1 MIKNIIFDFG
11 GVLVD
16 WNPHYLFDK
25 YFNDIEESNYFIE
38 NVCNSEWNAEMDGG
52 KPFEQAVRE
61 RSKMFPKYAE
71 ALKLYQ
77 TNWMDTMGEE
87 IPGMYDL
94 IKSLKANGFPVIY
107 GLTNWSAETFP
118 TVQKTYRIFSLIDKI
133 VVSGEVK
140 QLKPNPEIFHTLLN
154 KFNLKAEECLFIDSK
169 EVVIAVDSEITDIKV
184 VNTYASV
191 VRNRIRSFKSELI
204 ADSIRTCE
212 LDIITISN
220 EI

>member
-25 YFNDIEESNYFIE
+25 YFNDINEANYFVE
-38 NVCNSEWNAEMDGG
+38 NVCTTEWNAEMDGG
-52 KPFEQAVRE
+52 KPFAQAVKE
-61 RSKMFPKYAE
+61 RSAMFPKYAE

-87 IPGMYDL
+87 IPGMFDL
-94 IKSLKANGFPVIY
+94 IKSLKTNGFPVIY

-118 TVQKTYRIFSLIDKI
+118 TVQKTYRIFSLIDNI

-154 KFNLKAEECLFIDSK
+154 KYNLKAEESLFIDDNLKNVEGAKAVGINAIVFEGVEKLK
-169 EVVIAVDSEITDIKV
+169 EDLKV
-184 VNTYASV
+184 
-191 VRNRIRSFKSELI
+191 LI
-204 ADSIRTCE
+204 PS
-212 LDIITISN
+212 LVL
-220 EI
+220 

>member
-25 YFNDIEESNYFIE
+25 YFNDINESNYFVE

-61 RSKMFPKYAE
+61 RSAMFPKYAE

-87 IPGMYDL
+87 IPEMYDL
-94 IKSLKANGFPVIY
+94 IKSLKSNGFPIIY

-140 QLKPNPEIFHTLLN
+140 QLKPNPEIFYTLLN
-154 KFNLKAEECLFIDSK
+154 KFNLKPEESLFIDDNLK
-169 EVVIAVDSEITDIKV
+169 NVEGAKAVGINAVLFRGVEKLREDLKNLRV
-184 VNTYASV
+184 
-191 VRNRIRSFKSELI
+191 LQ
-204 ADSIRTCE
+204 
-212 LDIITISN
+212 
-220 EI
+220 

>member
-25 YFNDIEESNYFIE
+25 YFNDIEESNYFVE
-38 NVCNSEWNAEMDGG
+38 NVCNTEWNAEMDGG
-52 KPFEQAVRE
+52 KPFEQAVKE
-61 RSKMFPKYAE
+61 RTAMFPKYAE
-71 ALKLYQ
+71 PLKLYQ

-94 IKSLKANGFPVIY
+94 IKSLKENGFPVIY

-118 TVQKTYRIFSLIDKI
+118 AVQKTYRIFSLIDNI

-140 QLKPNPEIFHTLLN
+140 QLKPNPEIFHILLN
-154 KFNLKAEECLFIDSK
+154 NYNLKAEESLFIDDNIK
-169 EVVIAVDSEITDIKV
+169 NVEGAKAVGINAVLFRGVEKLREDLKKLRVLQS
-184 VNTYASV
+184 
-191 VRNRIRSFKSELI
+191 
-204 ADSIRTCE
+204 
-212 LDIITISN
+212 
-220 EI
+220 

>member
-25 YFNDIEESNYFIE
+25 YFNDINESNYFVE

-52 KPFEQAVRE
+52 KTFEQAVRE
-61 RSKMFPKYAE
+61 RSEMFPKYAE

-94 IKSLKANGFPVIY
+94 IKSLKANGFPIIY

-133 VVSGEVK
+133 IVSGEVK
-140 QLKPNPEIFHTLLN
+140 QLKPNPEIFYTLLN
-154 KFNLKAEECLFIDSK
+154 KFDLKPEESLFIDDNLK
-169 EVVIAVDSEITDIKV
+169 NVEGAKAVGINAVLFRGVEKLREDLKNLRVLQS
-184 VNTYASV
+184 
-191 VRNRIRSFKSELI
+191 
-204 ADSIRTCE
+204 
-212 LDIITISN
+212 
-220 EI
+220 

>member
-1 MIKNIIFDFG
+1 MIKNIVFDFG

-25 YFNDIEESNYFIE
+25 YFNDIEEANYFVE

-52 KPFEQAVRE
+52 KTFEQAVKE
-61 RSKMFPKYAE
+61 RTAMFPKYAE

-77 TNWMDTMGEE
+77 TNWMDTMGDE

-94 IKSLKANGFPVIY
+94 IKSLKDNGFPIIY

-118 TVQKTYRIFSLIDKI
+118 TVQKKYRIFSLIDKI
-133 VVSGEVK
+133 IVSGEVK

-154 KFNLKAEECLFIDSK
+154 TFNLKAEESLFIDDNIKNVEGAKAVGINALRFENANKLK
-169 EVVIAVDSEITDIKV
+169 EDLQTLNVISSETK
-184 VNTYASV
+184 
-191 VRNRIRSFKSELI
+191 
-204 ADSIRTCE
+204 
-212 LDIITISN
+212 
-220 EI
+220 

>member
-25 YFNDIEESNYFIE
+25 YFNDINESNYFVE
-38 NVCNSEWNAEMDGG
+38 NVCNSEWTSEMDGG

-61 RSKMFPKYAE
+61 RIALFPKYAE

-94 IKSLKANGFPVIY
+94 IKSLKANGFPIIY

-140 QLKPNPEIFHTLLN
+140 QLKPNPEIFYTLLN
-154 KFNLKAEECLFIDSK
+154 KFNLKAEESLFIDDNLK
-169 EVVIAVDSEITDIKV
+169 NVEGAKAVGINAVLFRGVEKLREDLKNLRV
-184 VNTYASV
+184 
-191 VRNRIRSFKSELI
+191 LQ
-204 ADSIRTCE
+204 
-212 LDIITISN
+212 
-220 EI
+220 

>member
-1 MIKNIIFDFG
+1 MINNIIFDFG

-25 YFNDIEESNYFIE
+25 YFNDINEANCFVE
-38 NVCNSEWNAEMDGG
+38 NVCTTEWNAEMDGG
-52 KPFEQAVRE
+52 KPFAQAVKE
-61 RSKMFPKYAE
+61 RSAMFPKYAE

-118 TVQKTYRIFSLIDKI
+118 TVQKTYRIFSLIDNI

-154 KFNLKAEECLFIDSK
+154 KYNLKAEESLFIDDNMKNVDGAKAVGINAIRFENAQKLK
-169 EVVIAVDSEITDIKV
+169 ESL
-184 VNTYASV
+184 
-191 VRNRIRSFKSELI
+191 KS
-204 ADSIRTCE
+204 
-212 LDIITISN
+212 LDIAF
-220 EI
+220 

>member
-25 YFNDIEESNYFIE
+25 YFNDINESNYFVE

-61 RSKMFPKYAE
+61 RSTMFPKYAE

-87 IPGMYDL
+87 ISGMYDL
-94 IKSLKANGFPVIY
+94 IKSLKFNGFPIIY

-140 QLKPNPEIFHTLLN
+140 QLKPNPEIFYTLLN
-154 KFNLKAEECLFIDSK
+154 KFNLKPEESLFIDDNLK
-169 EVVIAVDSEITDIKV
+169 NVEGAKAVGINAVLFRGVEKLREDLKNLRV
-184 VNTYASV
+184 
-191 VRNRIRSFKSELI
+191 LQ
-204 ADSIRTCE
+204 
-212 LDIITISN
+212 
-220 EI
+220 

>member
-16 WNPHYLFDK
+16 WNPHYLFDN
-25 YFNDIEESNYFIE
+25 YFNDINESNYFVE

-61 RSKMFPKYAE
+61 RSAMFPKYAE

-87 IPGMYDL
+87 IPEMYDL
-94 IKSLKANGFPVIY
+94 VKSLKTNGFPVIY

-154 KFNLKAEECLFIDSK
+154 KFNLKPEESLFIDDNIKNVEGAKALGINALRFENAKKLK
-169 EVVIAVDSEITDIKV
+169 EDLKALNIT
-184 VNTYASV
+184 
-191 VRNRIRSFKSELI
+191 F
-204 ADSIRTCE
+204 
-212 LDIITISN
+212 
-220 EI
+220 

>member
-25 YFNDIEESNYFIE
+25 YFNDLDEANYFVE

-61 RSKMFPKYAE
+61 RSAMFPKYAE
-71 ALKLYQ
+71 ALRLYQ

-94 IKSLKANGFPVIY
+94 IKSLKINGFPVIY

-140 QLKPNPEIFHTLLN
+140 QLKPNPEIFHTLLD
-154 KFNLKAEECLFIDSK
+154 KYSLKAEESLFIDDNLK
-169 EVVIAVDSEITDIKV
+169 NVEGAKAVG
-184 VNTYASV
+184 VNAV
-191 VRNRIRSFKSELI
+191 LFRGVEKLREDLKNLRVLQ
-204 ADSIRTCE
+204 
-212 LDIITISN
+212 
-220 EI
+220 

>member
-25 YFNDIEESNYFIE
+25 YFNDINEANYFVE
-38 NVCNSEWNAEMDGG
+38 NVCTTEWNAEMDGG
-52 KPFEQAVRE
+52 KPFAQAVKE
-61 RSKMFPKYAE
+61 RSAMFPKYAE

-87 IPGMYDL
+87 IPDMYDL

-154 KFNLKAEECLFIDSK
+154 KYNLKAEESLFIDDNLKNVEGAKAVGINAIRFENAIKLK
-169 EVVIAVDSEITDIKV
+169 EDLKALNIT
-184 VNTYASV
+184 
-191 VRNRIRSFKSELI
+191 F
-204 ADSIRTCE
+204 
-212 LDIITISN
+212 
-220 EI
+220 

>member
-25 YFNDIEESNYFIE
+25 YFNDINESNYFVE

-61 RSKMFPKYAE
+61 RSTMFPKYAE

-87 IPGMYDL
+87 ISGMYDL
-94 IKSLKANGFPVIY
+94 IKSLKFNGFPIIY

-140 QLKPNPEIFHTLLN
+140 QLKPNPEIFYTLLN
-154 KFNLKAEECLFIDSK
+154 KFNLKPEESLFIDDNLK
-169 EVVIAVDSEITDIKV
+169 NVEGAKAVGINAVLFRGVEKLRKDLKNLRV
-184 VNTYASV
+184 
-191 VRNRIRSFKSELI
+191 LQ
-204 ADSIRTCE
+204 
-212 LDIITISN
+212 
-220 EI
+220 

>member
-25 YFNDIEESNYFIE
+25 YFNDINESNYFVE

-61 RSKMFPKYAE
+61 RSTMFPKYAE
-71 ALKLYQ
+71 ALRLYQ

-140 QLKPNPEIFHTLLN
+140 QLKPNPEIFYTLLN
-154 KFNLKAEECLFIDSK
+154 KFDLKPEESLFIDDNIK
-169 EVVIAVDSEITDIKV
+169 NVEGAKAVGINAVLFRGVEKLREDLKNLRVLQS
-184 VNTYASV
+184 
-191 VRNRIRSFKSELI
+191 
-204 ADSIRTCE
+204 
-212 LDIITISN
+212 
-220 EI
+220 

>member
-25 YFNDIEESNYFIE
+25 YFNDINESNYFVE

-61 RSKMFPKYAE
+61 RIALFPKYAE

-107 GLTNWSAETFP
+107 GLTNWSSETFP

-154 KFNLKAEECLFIDSK
+154 KFNLKPEESLFIDDNLKNVEGAKAVGINALRFENATKLK
-169 EVVIAVDSEITDIKV
+169 EDLKV
-184 VNTYASV
+184 L
-191 VRNRIRSFKSELI
+191 IPSFRLK
-204 ADSIRTCE
+204 
-212 LDIITISN
+212 
-220 EI
+220 

>member
-1 MIKNIIFDFG
+1 MIKSGIKNIIFDFG

-16 WNPHYLFDK
+16 WNPHYLFDQ

-52 KPFEQAVRE
+52 KSFEQAVRE
-61 RSKMFPKYAE
+61 RSAMFPKYAE
-71 ALKLYQ
+71 SLKLYQ

-94 IKSLKANGFPVIY
+94 IKSLKENGFPVIY

-118 TVQKTYRIFSLIDKI
+118 IVQKKYRIFSLIDNI

-154 KFNLKAEECLFIDSK
+154 NYNLKAEESLFIDDNLKNVEGAKAVGINALRFENVTKLK
-169 EVVIAVDSEITDIKV
+169 EDLK
-184 VNTYASV
+184 
-191 VRNRIRSFKSELI
+191 
-204 ADSIRTCE
+204 
-212 LDIITISN
+212 TILG
-220 EI
+220 

>member
-25 YFNDIEESNYFIE
+25 YFNDINESNYFVE

-61 RSKMFPKYAE
+61 RIALFPKYAE
-71 ALKLYQ
+71 ALMLYQ

-94 IKSLKANGFPVIY
+94 IKSLKANGFPIIY

-140 QLKPNPEIFHTLLN
+140 QLKPNPEIFYTLLN
-154 KFNLKAEECLFIDSK
+154 KFNLKAEESLFIDDNLKNVEGAKAVGINALRFENATKLK
-169 EVVIAVDSEITDIKV
+169 EDLKALNIA
-184 VNTYASV
+184 
-191 VRNRIRSFKSELI
+191 F
-204 ADSIRTCE
+204 
-212 LDIITISN
+212 
-220 EI
+220 

>member
-25 YFNDIEESNYFIE
+25 YFNDINEANYFVE
-38 NVCNSEWNAEMDGG
+38 NVCTTEWNAEMDGG
-52 KPFEQAVRE
+52 KPFAQAVKE
-61 RSKMFPKYAE
+61 RSAMFPKYAE

-87 IPGMYDL
+87 IPEMYDL

-154 KFNLKAEECLFIDSK
+154 KYNLKAEESLFIDDNLKNVEGAKAVGINAIRFENAIKLK
-169 EVVIAVDSEITDIKV
+169 EDLKALNIT
-184 VNTYASV
+184 
-191 VRNRIRSFKSELI
+191 F
-204 ADSIRTCE
+204 
-212 LDIITISN
+212 
-220 EI
+220 

>member
-25 YFNDIEESNYFIE
+25 YFNDLDEANYFVE

-61 RSKMFPKYAE
+61 RSAMFPKYAE
-71 ALKLYQ
+71 ALRLYQ

-94 IKSLKANGFPVIY
+94 IKSLKINGFPVIY

-133 VVSGEVK
+133 VVSGEVR
-140 QLKPNPEIFHTLLN
+140 QLKPNPEIFHTLLD
-154 KFNLKAEECLFIDSK
+154 KYSLKAEESLFIDDNLK
-169 EVVIAVDSEITDIKV
+169 NVEGAKAVG
-184 VNTYASV
+184 VNAV
-191 VRNRIRSFKSELI
+191 LFRGVEKLREDLKNLRVLQ
-204 ADSIRTCE
+204 
-212 LDIITISN
+212 
-220 EI
+220 

>member
-25 YFNDIEESNYFIE
+25 YFSDINESNYFIE
-38 NVCNSEWNAEMDGG
+38 NVCTSEWNAEMDGG

-61 RSKMFPKYAE
+61 RSSMFPKYTE

-94 IKSLKANGFPVIY
+94 IKSLKDNGFPVIY

-118 TVQKTYRIFSLIDKI
+118 TVQKIYRIFSLIDNI

-154 KFNLKAEECLFIDSK
+154 KYNLKPGESLFIDDNIKNVEGAKAVGINAIRFENAQKLK
-169 EVVIAVDSEITDIKV
+169 EDLEALNIA
-184 VNTYASV
+184 
-191 VRNRIRSFKSELI
+191 F
-204 ADSIRTCE
+204 
-212 LDIITISN
+212 
-220 EI
+220 

>member
-25 YFNDIEESNYFIE
+25 YFNDINEANYFVD

-61 RSKMFPKYAE
+61 RSAMFPKYAE

-87 IPGMYDL
+87 IPGMFDL
-94 IKSLKANGFPVIY
+94 IKSLKENGFPIIY

-118 TVQKTYRIFSLIDKI
+118 TVQKTYRIFSLIDNI

-140 QLKPNPEIFHTLLN
+140 QLKPNPEIFYTLLN
-154 KFNLKAEECLFIDSK
+154 KYNLKAEESLFIDDNLKNVEGAKAVGINAIRFENAQKLK
-169 EVVIAVDSEITDIKV
+169 ESLK
-184 VNTYASV
+184 
-191 VRNRIRSFKSELI
+191 
-204 ADSIRTCE
+204 E
-212 LDIITISN
+212 LDIVF
-220 EI
+220 

>member
-25 YFNDIEESNYFIE
+25 YFNDINEADYFVE
-38 NVCNSEWNAEMDGG
+38 NICNSEWNAEMDGG

-61 RSKMFPKYAE
+61 RSAMFPKYAE

-94 IKSLKANGFPVIY
+94 IKSLKENGFPVIY

-154 KFNLKAEECLFIDSK
+154 KYKLKAEESLFIDDNIK
-169 EVVIAVDSEITDIKV
+169 NVEGAKAVGINAVLFRGVEKLREDLKNLRV
-184 VNTYASV
+184 
-191 VRNRIRSFKSELI
+191 LQ
-204 ADSIRTCE
+204 
-212 LDIITISN
+212 
-220 EI
+220 

>member
-1 MIKNIIFDFG
+1 MIQNIIFDFG

-25 YFNDIEESNYFIE
+25 YFNDINEANYFVE
-38 NVCNSEWNAEMDGG
+38 NVCTTEWNAEMDGG
-52 KPFEQAVRE
+52 KPFAQAVKE
-61 RSKMFPKYAE
+61 RSAMFPKYAE

-87 IPGMYDL
+87 IPEMYDL

-154 KFNLKAEECLFIDSK
+154 KYNLKAEESLFIDDNLKNVEGAKAVGINAIRFENAIKLK
-169 EVVIAVDSEITDIKV
+169 EDLKALNIT
-184 VNTYASV
+184 
-191 VRNRIRSFKSELI
+191 F
-204 ADSIRTCE
+204 
-212 LDIITISN
+212 
-220 EI
+220 

>member
-1 MIKNIIFDFG
+1 MIKSGIKNIIFDFG

-16 WNPHYLFDK
+16 WNPHYLFDQ

-52 KPFEQAVRE
+52 KSFEQAVRE
-61 RSKMFPKYAE
+61 RSAMFPQYAE
-71 ALKLYQ
+71 PLKLYQ

-94 IKSLKANGFPVIY
+94 IKSLKENGFPVIY

-118 TVQKTYRIFSLIDKI
+118 AVQKKYHIFSLIDNI

-154 KFNLKAEECLFIDSK
+154 KYILKAEESLFIDDNIKNVEGAKAVGINALRFENTSK
-169 EVVIAVDSEITDIKV
+169 LKHDLEKI
-184 VNTYASV
+184 
-191 VRNRIRSFKSELI
+191 L
-204 ADSIRTCE
+204 
-212 LDIITISN
+212 
-220 EI
+220 

>member
-16 WNPHYLFDK
+16 WNPHYLFDN
-25 YFNDIEESNYFIE
+25 YFNDINESNYFVE

-61 RSKMFPKYAE
+61 RSAMFPKYAE

-87 IPGMYDL
+87 IPEMYDL
-94 IKSLKANGFPVIY
+94 IKSLKTNGFPVIY

-140 QLKPNPEIFHTLLN
+140 QLKPNPEIFYTLLK
-154 KFNLKAEECLFIDSK
+154 KFNLKAEESLFIDDNLKNVDGAKAVGINALRFENAKKLK
-169 EVVIAVDSEITDIKV
+169 EDLKALNIT
-184 VNTYASV
+184 
-191 VRNRIRSFKSELI
+191 F
-204 ADSIRTCE
+204 
-212 LDIITISN
+212 
-220 EI
+220 

>member
-25 YFNDIEESNYFIE
+25 YFNDINEANYFVD

-61 RSKMFPKYAE
+61 RSAMFPKYAE
-71 ALKLYQ
+71 TLKLYQ

-87 IPGMYDL
+87 IPGMYNL
-94 IKSLKANGFPVIY
+94 IKSLKENGFPIIY

-118 TVQKTYRIFSLIDKI
+118 TVQKTYRIFSLIDNI

-140 QLKPNPEIFHTLLN
+140 QLKPNPEIFYTLLN
-154 KFNLKAEECLFIDSK
+154 KYNLKAEESLFIDDNLKNVEGAKAVGINAIRFENAQKLK
-169 EVVIAVDSEITDIKV
+169 ESLK
-184 VNTYASV
+184 
-191 VRNRIRSFKSELI
+191 
-204 ADSIRTCE
+204 E
-212 LDIITISN
+212 LDIVF
-220 EI
+220 

>member
-1 MIKNIIFDFG
+1 MIRNIIFDFG

-25 YFNDIEESNYFIE
+25 YFNDINESNYFVE

-61 RSKMFPKYAE
+61 RSAMFPKYAE

-87 IPGMYDL
+87 IPEMYDL
-94 IKSLKANGFPVIY
+94 IKSLKTNGFPIIY

-140 QLKPNPEIFHTLLN
+140 QLKPNPEIFYTLLN
-154 KFNLKAEECLFIDSK
+154 KFDLKPEESLFIDDNIK
-169 EVVIAVDSEITDIKV
+169 NVEGAKAVGINAVLFRGVEKLREDLKNLRV
-184 VNTYASV
+184 
-191 VRNRIRSFKSELI
+191 LQ
-204 ADSIRTCE
+204 
-212 LDIITISN
+212 
-220 EI
+220 

>member
-25 YFNDIEESNYFIE
+25 YFNDINESNYFVE

-61 RSKMFPKYAE
+61 RSAMFPKYAE

-94 IKSLKANGFPVIY
+94 IKSLKANGFPIIY

-133 VVSGEVK
+133 VFTSSG
-140 QLKPNPEIFHTLLN
+140 IFSDMSSMN
-154 KFNLKAEECLFIDSK
+154 AFA
-169 EVVIAVDSEITDIKV
+169 
-184 VNTYASV
+184 ASPP
-191 VRNRIRSFKSELI
+191 
-204 ADSIRTCE
+204 AAC
-212 LDIITISN
+212 TILS
-220 EI
+220 

>member
-25 YFNDIEESNYFIE
+25 YFNDVNEADYFVK
-38 NVCNSEWNAEMDGG
+38 NVCNTEWNAEMDGG
-52 KPFEQAVRE
+52 KPFAQAVKE
-61 RSKMFPKYAE
+61 RTAMFPKYAE

-77 TNWMDTMGEE
+77 TNWMDTMGDE

-94 IKSLKANGFPVIY
+94 IKSLKENGFPIIY

-118 TVQKTYRIFSLIDKI
+118 TVQKTYRIFSLIDNI

-154 KFNLKAEECLFIDSK
+154 KYNLKAEESLFIDDNQK
-169 EVVIAVDSEITDIKV
+169 NVEGAKAMGINALRFENAENLKQELKTFNIT
-184 VNTYASV
+184 
-191 VRNRIRSFKSELI
+191 F
-204 ADSIRTCE
+204 
-212 LDIITISN
+212 
-220 EI
+220 

>member
-25 YFNDIEESNYFIE
+25 YFNDINESNYFVE

-61 RSKMFPKYAE
+61 RSAMFPKYAE

-94 IKSLKANGFPVIY
+94 IKSLKANGFPIIY

-140 QLKPNPEIFHTLLN
+140 QLKPNPEIFYTLLN
-154 KFNLKAEECLFIDSK
+154 KFDLKPEESLFIDDNIK
-169 EVVIAVDSEITDIKV
+169 NVEGAKAVGINAVLFRGVEKLREDLKNLRVLQS
-184 VNTYASV
+184 
-191 VRNRIRSFKSELI
+191 
-204 ADSIRTCE
+204 
-212 LDIITISN
+212 
-220 EI
+220 